1 MCTEREYPMP
11 LRAMDLTWALTAHLP
26 PLDFVLPGLLPGTFG
41 LVVAPG
47 ATGKSQLALD
57 VAASLA
63 LGRPVAGGL
72 FPACEPGKVVFLAGV
87 ESDRLLA
94 ERIRGL
100 LRLDEQGDPGLY
112 DNLVLLP
119 MAGESCT
126 LLDGGRPTALY
137 DELRTMARGARL
149 VIIDPLRRMHG
160 GDENNSSDMTRFVVA
175 MEQLAKTTG
184 AAVVGL
190 HHANRASAA
199 DTSSQNAARG
209 SSALV
214 DGARWQLNLS
224 RMDEKTADQHMISEA
239 ERPNYVA
246 LDFAKTNYLPPR
258 PRCWLKRGPGGRFS
272 LVQLPTTAPKGR
284 TVGGARLL
292 ST

>member
-1 MCTEREYPMP
+1 MP
-11 LRAMDLTWALTAHLP
+11 LQPLDLTWALTAPLA

-47 ATGKSQLALD
+47 ATGKSQLALE
-57 VAASLA
+57 VSASIA
-63 LGRPVAGGL
+63 VGRPAAGGL
-72 FPACEPGKVVFLAGV
+72 FPSSNPGKVVFLAGE

-100 LRLDEQGDPGLY
+100 LLLDEQGDP
-112 DNLVLLP
+112 NLHNNLILLP

-126 LLDGGRPTALY
+126 LLADGRPTTLY
-137 DELRTMARGARL
+137 DELRTTSAGARL

-175 MEQLAKTTG
+175 MEQLAKATG

-199 DTSSQNAARG
+199 DTASQHAARG

-239 ERPNYVA
+239 ERPQYVA

-272 LVQLPTTAPKGR
+272 LVQLPTVAPKGR
-284 TVGGARLL
+284 AVSGARLL
-292 ST
+292 TT

>member
-1 MCTEREYPMP
+1 MSLQP
-11 LRAMDLTWALTAHLP
+11 LDLTWALTAPLP
-26 PLDFVLPGLLPGTFG
+26 PLDFVLPGLMPGSFG

-57 VAASLA
+57 VAVSLS

-72 FPACEPGKVVFLAGV
+72 FPVSQPGKVVFLAGE

-94 ERIRGL
+94 ERIRCL
-100 LRLDEQGDPGLY
+100 LQPDEQGDPRLH
-112 DNLVLLP
+112 DNLILLP

-126 LLDGGRPTALY
+126 LLENARPTSLY
-137 DELRTMARGARL
+137 HELRAIAQGARL
-149 VIIDPLRRMHG
+149 VIVDPIRRMHG

-175 MEQLAKTTG
+175 MEQLAKATG
-184 AAVVGL
+184 SAVIGL

-224 RMDEKTADQHMISEA
+224 RMDEKTAERHMISET
-239 ERPNYVA
+239 ERLQYVA

-258 PRCWLKRGPGGRFS
+258 PRCWLKRGPCGRFS
-272 LVQLPTTAPKGR
+272 LVQLPTVTPKAR

-292 ST
+292 TT